1 MELLFCLLVIVLL
14 FVFYAQKKEENKKL
28 ERKLSKAKIDIS
40 VLQAANQSLSRQLF
54 MGTNPSRYR
63 YNSDVIDAVKYAM
76 VKVHPDNGGKQ
87 DDFVKFKHIYE
98 KIKEDK

>member
-76 VKVHPDNGGKQ
+76 VKAHPDNGGKQ

>member
-14 FVFYAQKKEENKKL
+14 FVFYAQKKEENKEL

-63 YNSDVIDAVKYAM
+63 YNPDVIDAVKYAM
-76 VKVHPDNGGKQ
+76 VKAHPDNGGKQ